1 MANMNQ
7 APFIRYN
14 GEKNKDTRGW
24 GKAIRTHELESK
36 IMCGLGDRDMV
47 ALKIMLFLTGNADGF
62 QVAEKTIMDRCNI
75 SESAYKKARKKLV
88 DELGWITHVPGKAI
102 IVNYGVIY
110 NGKGSSDDTPILEN
124 DRAMG
129 YSDNTSKG
137 CSEKSPLGYSDN
149 THNNISDNINKQDNE
164 VNKPEVEEGSKDNP
178 IVVSKEW
185 LIERHNAVY
194 TCGNGLFYYNNKFY
208 RMEEPQ

>member
-75 SESAYKKARKKLV
+75 SETAYKKARKKLA

-110 NGKGSSDDTPILEN
+110 NGKGVTDDTPILED

-137 CSEKSPLGYSDN
+137 YSEKSPLGYSYN
-149 THNNISDNINKQDNE
+149 THNNIRNNINKQNNE
-164 VNKPEVEEGSKDNP
+164 VSEPEVEEGSKDNP

-194 TCGNGLFYYNNKFY
+194 TCGNGVFHYNNKFY
-208 RMEEPQ
+208 RMEEP